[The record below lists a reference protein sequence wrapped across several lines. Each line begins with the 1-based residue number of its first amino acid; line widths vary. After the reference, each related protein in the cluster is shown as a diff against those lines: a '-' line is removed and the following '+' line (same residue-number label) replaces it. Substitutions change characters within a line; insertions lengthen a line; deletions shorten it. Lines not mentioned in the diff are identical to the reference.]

1 MDGKRKTKKNGKK
14 VKANTKKVLKKKR
27 NLADKMSKNY
37 FLDRIM
43 KILGFNK
50 NKDQNNHKRNKT
62 MNNKRGVGK
71 CARQNGPD
79 DDLCMAN
86 IGTVMLYV
94 GNQVTNF
101 MKQKKRTESFVKLME
116 RKGGKNYN
124 FVNTT
129 GYLQSACSKSPRYGA
144 NNLDPFLLITL
155 VC

>member
-1 MDGKRKTKKNGKK
+1 MDGKNKSKRNGKK
-14 VKANTKKVLKKKR
+14 VNANAKKIMKKR
-27 NLADKMSKNY
+27 RNSAANNMSKKN
-37 FLDRIM
+37 
-43 KILGFNK
+43 IL
-50 NKDQNNHKRNKT
+50 DQNKLRKKEKI
-62 MNNKRGVGK
+62 NNNRWVGK
-71 CARQNGPD
+71 CPRQSGQD
-79 DDLCMAN
+79 DGTCMEN

-101 MKQKKRTESFVKLME
+101 MKQKKRTESFVKLMK

-144 NNLDPFLLITL
+144 NVDSFLLITL

>member
-1 MDGKRKTKKNGKK
+1 MDGKNKNKRNGKK
-14 VKANTKKVLKKKR
+14 VNANTKKIMKKR
-27 NLADKMSKNY
+27 RNSAANMSKKN
-37 FLDRIM
+37 
-43 KILGFNK
+43 IL
-50 NKDQNNHKRNKT
+50 DQNKLQKKEKRKEKV
-62 MNNKRGVGK
+62 NNNRWVGK
-71 CARQNGPD
+71 CARQSGPD
-79 DDLCMAN
+79 DDPCMEN

-116 RKGGKNYN
+116 RKGGKNDN
-124 FVNTT
+124 FMNTT